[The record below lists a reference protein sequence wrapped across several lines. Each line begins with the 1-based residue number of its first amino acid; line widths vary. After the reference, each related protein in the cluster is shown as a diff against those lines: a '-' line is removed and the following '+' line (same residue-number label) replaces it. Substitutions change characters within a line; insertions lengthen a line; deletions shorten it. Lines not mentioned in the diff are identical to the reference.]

1 MAQSVGNIYKQ
12 NRVVTASP
20 KELVVMLYEGC
31 IKFLRLAELGL
42 QDNKMEL
49 VNKNLIKAQNI
60 IEELRLTLN
69 MEVESEVSNQ
79 LAALYEHFLEMLL
92 QANIKKDSAK
102 IVYVRNQMTEL
113 LSRNL
118 VVSRKSKD
126 FFHNYLR

>member
-1 MAQSVGNIYKQ
+1 MKKIINRRSLKMAQSVGNIYKQ
-12 NRVVTASP
+12 NMVVTASP

-42 QDNKMEL
+42 AENRMDL

-60 IEELRLTLN
+60 VEELRLTLN
-69 MEVESEVSNQ
+69 MEVESEVANQ

-102 IVYVRNQMTEL
+102 IVYVRKQMTEL
-113 LSRNL
+113 LS
-118 VVSRKSKD
+118 SWKEI
-126 FFHNYLR
+126 